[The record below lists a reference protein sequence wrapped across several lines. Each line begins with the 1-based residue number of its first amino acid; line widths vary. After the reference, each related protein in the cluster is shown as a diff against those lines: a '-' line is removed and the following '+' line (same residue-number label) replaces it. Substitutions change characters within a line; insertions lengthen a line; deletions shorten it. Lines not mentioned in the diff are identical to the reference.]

1 MCDQTHIGNQL
12 EGFRQDKEPGMC
24 HVAHMKKT
32 LLGIPASRLVSR
44 RISDVANEKTA
55 NVLTKLLIVCDREGM
70 KWDRKVSV

>member
-1 MCDQTHIGNQL
+1 
-12 EGFRQDKEPGMC
+12 MC